1 MKFNKI
7 LFALCPLLLIS
18 IELEA
23 IQRLVTLTES
33 APNDSIYP
41 QFMQRESHRPEDIGH
56 FENDNISPSVT
67 KILRDGQLLIIR
79 DEKTYTVTGQEVK

>member
-41 QFMQRESHRPEDIGH
+41 QFVQRESHRSEDIGH
-56 FENDNISPSVT
+56 FENDNISPSAT
-67 KILRDGQLLIIR
+67 KILRDGQILILRGENIYDICGR
-79 DEKTYTVTGQEVK
+79 QIQ